1 MQQAGGST
9 HIHIERYQQGVEML
23 FVSAKQKVPIILC
36 SILILLSMFSYASA
50 IEEGDKIYLGEARKI
65 KSAILNE
72 ERTVLVYTPEGY
84 DQSDD
89 SYPVLYLLDGTQHF
103 HHVTGIAQYLAARNL
118 ISPLIV
124 VAIANTDRTRDFS
137 PTVDSTSP
145 ATMASAGGAD
155 NFIAFIDQ
163 ELKPFIDKN
172 YRTADYRILVGHSF
186 GGLFAVYTLF
196 KYPELFDAVIAVS
209 ATYWW
214 DNLLLQK
221 MASKYLDEHDSF
233 NKFLYM
239 TMGTEGEQMTTS
251 GQSFADMLSLKAPAD
266 FVWEYRTMPAENH
279 GSIPHRSIYD
289 GLEKLYQGWTVPVD
303 LLAGNYFD
311 VENHYKELS
320 RKFGYDIPI
329 PENIINQMGYL
340 ALGANRDEKAIAL
353 FRKNIELH
361 PNSANVYDSMGE
373 GYEAMGDYHNAAK
386 FYRTA
391 VEKGEANNDPLIHIF
406 RQHLENASL
415 KVSN

>member
-1 MQQAGGST
+1 
-9 HIHIERYQQGVEML
+9 ML
-23 FVSAKQKVPIILC
+23 LLSAKQKVPIILC

-65 KSAILNE
+65 QSAILDQ
-72 ERTVLVYTPEGY
+72 ERTVLVYTPEDY
-84 DQSDD
+84 DQSDA

-103 HHVTGIAQYLAARNL
+103 HHVTGIVQYLTAQNL

-124 VAIANTDRTRDFS
+124 VAVANISRTHDFT
-137 PTVDSTSP
+137 PTVDTTST
-145 ATMASAGGAD
+145 ATMDIAGGAD

-163 ELKPFIDKN
+163 ELKPFIDEN
-172 YRTADYRILVGHSF
+172 YRTENYRILVGHSF

-196 KYPELFDAVIAVS
+196 KYPELFDAVISVS

-214 DNLLLQK
+214 DNQLLEK
-221 MASKYLDEHDSF
+221 MASDYFDEHDSF
-233 NKFLYM
+233 DKFLYM
-239 TMGTEGEQMTTS
+239 TMGNEREQMNST
-251 GQSFADMLSLKAPAD
+251 GQSFADMLSRKAPDD
-266 FVWEYRTMPAENH
+266 FVWEYKYMPAENH
-279 GSIPHRSIYD
+279 GTTPHRSIYD

-303 LLAGNYFD
+303 LLSGNYFD

-320 RKFGYDIPI
+320 RRFGYEIPI
-329 PENIINQMGYL
+329 PENIINIMGYL
-340 ALGANRDEKAIAL
+340 ALGENRHEKAIAL
-353 FRKNIELH
+353 FRKNVELH

-391 VEKGEANNDPLIHIF
+391 VEKGEANNDPLIHVF
-406 RQHLENASL
+406 RQHLDNASL